1 MYKIVSKEAK
11 QLRILISIPLIVGIL
26 WSLSAGDH
34 IFPDQAVSAG
44 EALIVIQSLD
54 ETDSE
59 AIKVL
64 QPGNP
69 QPNRLNINS
78 ATFAELV
85 LCPGI
90 GSKTA
95 HKILLER
102 KYRKFADWRDLHDR
116 VHGVS
121 RGKVEKLK
129 EAGIRLTP

>member
-1 MYKIVSKEAK
+1 MYEIDNKEAN
-11 QLRILISIPLIVGIL
+11 QLRILISIPLILGII

-34 IFPDQAVSAG
+34 IFPDQAVPAG
-44 EALIVIQSLD
+44 EALIMVGSLT
-54 ETDSE
+54 ETDSD
-59 AIKVL
+59 AIDVV
-64 QPGNP
+64 QTGNP
-69 QPNRLNINS
+69 QLNRLDINS

-102 KYRKFADWRDLHDR
+102 KYRKFADWRDLQDR
-116 VHGVS
+116 VQGIS
-121 RGKVEKLK
+121 TGKVEKLK

>member
-1 MYKIVSKEAK
+1 MYELDNKEAK
-11 QLRILISIPLIVGIL
+11 QLRILISIPLILGVL
-26 WSLSAGDH
+26 WYLGNDGH
-34 IFPDQAVSAG
+34 IFPEQAVPAG
-44 EALIVIQSLD
+44 EALIMIQSLD

-59 AIKVL
+59 AIQVL
-64 QPGNP
+64 QTGTS

-102 KYRKFADWRDLHDR
+102 KYRKFVDWRDLQDR
-116 VHGVS
+116 VHGISS
-121 RGKVEKLK
+121 RKVEKLK
-129 EAGIRLTP
+129 ETGIRLIP